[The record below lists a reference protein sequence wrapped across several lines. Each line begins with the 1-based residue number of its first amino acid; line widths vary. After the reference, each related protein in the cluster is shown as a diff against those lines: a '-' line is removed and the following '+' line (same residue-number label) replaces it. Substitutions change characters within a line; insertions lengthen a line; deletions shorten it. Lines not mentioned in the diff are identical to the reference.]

1 MNRVRSTLNNMN
13 LPNIGALALK
23 SIMGGSEIL
32 GLKLDFAHVKEA
44 PTAVKSRK
52 YVLVSMV
59 GTIATTELA
68 PFCKEVIVI

>member
-32 GLKLDFAHVKEA
+32 GLKLDFAHTREA
-44 PTAVKSRK
+44 HLTIKSRR
-52 YVLVSMV
+52 YILVVM
-59 GTIATTELA
+59 TEADTTELA
-68 PFCKEVIVI
+68 PHCKEVIVI